1 MVLAWT
7 GVMRWKPMLEMA
19 SSIQFDSGGV
29 SPSHALADDLSVVF
43 CSVAIFSG
51 AIPDDIW
58 VCDRKVS
65 ETILCASINFWQT

>member
-19 SSIQFDSGGV
+19 SSIQLDSAGV

-43 CSVAIFSG
+43 CSAVIFSA
-51 AIPDDIW
+51 AILDKVW
-58 VCDRKVS
+58 FCDKELAGHSLR
-65 ETILCASINFWQT
+65 LD